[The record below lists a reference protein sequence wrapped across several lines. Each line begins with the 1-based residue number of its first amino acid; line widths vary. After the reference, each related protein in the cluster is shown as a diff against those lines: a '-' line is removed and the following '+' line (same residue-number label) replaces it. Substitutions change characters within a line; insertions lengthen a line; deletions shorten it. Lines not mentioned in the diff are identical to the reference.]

1 MARIDYRKSFLATLC
16 ISVVFIYSLKI
27 HFLDKYFEDLD
38 ITTYSRHSASK
49 IRNKTNYWLSKMKR
63 DGESTYDKHKEL
75 PDCTLPLDLGPYNVE
90 VNVSNDNTIFQN
102 ANLPLGGHSKPD
114 NCTALQKIAIVIPFR
129 DREPHLEIWLHNMH
143 PLLQKQQADYGVYVV
158 EQHGKSTFNRAKLMN
173 IGYKEAV
180 KEYDYNC
187 FIFSDVDIIPMDQRN
202 LYSCSKNPKHMSNSL
217 DKFNFRL
224 QYKTLFGGVVAF
236 TKEQFLKVNGFS
248 NKFWGW
254 GGEDDELY
262 QRVIAAGMKIE
273 RRDQNISKAKAIL
286 HKRDTGNERNRK
298 SVSLIKKASKRMHID
313 GLSSLNYSI
322 ISISKHRLYT
332 KVTADIGLPEQFIN

>member
-38 ITTYSRHSASK
+38 ITTYSRHRPMKNTYNTWQRSLRRHPTSVKGASK

-217 DKFNFRL
+217 DKFNFR
-224 QYKTLFGGVVAF
+224 
-236 TKEQFLKVNGFS
+236 
-248 NKFWGW
+248 
-254 GGEDDELY
+254 
-262 QRVIAAGMKIE
+262 VIAAGMKIE